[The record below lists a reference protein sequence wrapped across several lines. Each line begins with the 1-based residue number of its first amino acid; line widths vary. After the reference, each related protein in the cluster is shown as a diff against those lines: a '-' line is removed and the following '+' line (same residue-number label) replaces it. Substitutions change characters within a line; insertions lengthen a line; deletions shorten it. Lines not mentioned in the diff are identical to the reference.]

1 MMPARQLA
9 FDLPVVPGFGH
20 DDFLVGGSNAAAF
33 GMVEAWPAWPD
44 RLAVLHGPGG
54 SGKSHLAA
62 IWAEHAGACV
72 IEATSV
78 TADRVPGLAAP
89 ALVVEDLDR
98 GALDEAALFHLV
110 NLVRERG
117 HHLLVTSG
125 YPVEQLA
132 LRVPDLASR
141 LRLAPALALGPPD
154 DALLRAVLVKLFHD
168 RQLSVEAGVLEFVA
182 LRIERSLATAARVVA
197 ELDREALSRGRRVT
211 RPIAAA
217 ILGGIGGGPAQA
229 VHRHPSV
236 MSGA

>member
-1 MMPARQLA
+1 MRPNLQLA

-62 IWAEHAGACV
+62 IWAAHAGATV
-72 IEATSV
+72 VEAAAV
-78 TADRVPGLAAP
+78 TADRVPGLTAP
-89 ALVVEDLDR
+89 ALVIEDLDR
-98 GALDEAALFHLV
+98 GALDESALFHLV

-117 HHLLVTSG
+117 HHLLMTSG
-125 YPVEQLA
+125 FPIEQLM
-132 LRVPDLASR
+132 LRTPDLASR

-168 RQLSVEAGVLEFVA
+168 RQLTVDVGVVEFVA
-182 LRIERSLATAARVVA
+182 VRIERSLAAAARAVA
-197 ELDREALSRGRRVT
+197 ELDRESLSRGRRVT
-211 RPIAAA
+211 RPVAAA
-217 ILGGIGGGPAQA
+217 VLDGIGGPAPA
-229 VHRHPSV
+229 ADRHPFV
-236 MSGA
+236 TSGA